1 MSQRLSRRDVLLGL
15 AASLALAEGGRAAPE
30 PLAKPPVLVFLFL
43 RGAMDGLSALVPYTE
58 AAYYGHRDRIAIPR
72 PGQGAGAAVDLD
84 GQFALHPALGP
95 LLPGFR
101 RGELAFVH
109 AVGSHHETRSHFDAQ
124 DYMELATPGSK
135 RSEGW
140 LTRAVRGLDA
150 STGPL
155 GFALEEPLPRSLEGE
170 RSALAIDGIH
180 RVRAR
185 RSGPLAGAVQSGFAR
200 MYRSEGAASEGSN
213 DTVVA
218 TVQRRGAAG
227 FALFERLDPL
237 IDVPPRALYP
247 DKNKLGQSL
256 ADVARLVR
264 AGLGRVFTLSSGGW
278 DTHRAQGASEGHLAT
293 AFRGLATALSAFR
306 EDLGDDFERVLV
318 LGVTEFGR
326 TVRQNGTGG
335 TDHGHGSVMLAWG
348 GNVRGGKVY
357 GTWPGL
363 GEEQLYEGRDLQVTT
378 DFRDV
383 FAEVARRH
391 LGVLDPSPLF
401 PGYALDP
408 ARSLGLLE

>member
-1 MSQRLSRRDVLLGL
+1 MNRRLSRRDALLAM
-15 AASLALAEGGRAAPE
+15 AAALSVAEDGTALPE

-43 RGAMDGLSALVPYTE
+43 RGAMDGLSALVPYTD
-58 AAYYGHRDRIAIPR
+58 AAYYHHRDRIAIPR

-109 AVGSHHETRSHFDAQ
+109 AVGSQHETRSHFDAQ
-124 DYMELATPGSK
+124 DFMELGTPGRK
-135 RSEGW
+135 RNEGW
-140 LTRAVRGLDA
+140 LTRAVRGFDA
-150 STGPL
+150 NAGPRAV
-155 GFALEEPLPRSLEGE
+155 ALEEPLPRSLEGE
-170 RSALAIDGIH
+170 PSALAIAGID

-185 RSGPLAGAVQSGFAR
+185 RQGPLAAAVQSGFAR
-200 MYRSEGAASEGSN
+200 MYQDDPASDGAPQA
-213 DTVVA
+213 VA
-218 TVQRRGAAG
+218 TTVKRRGAAG

-293 AFRGLATALSAFR
+293 AFHGLATALAAFR

-363 GEEQLYEGRDLQVTT
+363 GEAQLYEGRDLQVTT

-391 LGVLDPSPLF
+391 LGVRDASPLF
-401 PGYALDP
+401 PGYTLVP
-408 ARSLGLLE
+408 ARSLGLLG